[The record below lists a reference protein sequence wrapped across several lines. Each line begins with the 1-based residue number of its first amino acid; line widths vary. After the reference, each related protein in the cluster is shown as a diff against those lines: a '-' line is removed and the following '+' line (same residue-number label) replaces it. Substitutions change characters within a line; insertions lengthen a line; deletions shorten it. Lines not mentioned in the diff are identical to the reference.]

1 MDYTEQFDHPPQRT
15 GTNSEKWD
23 KLQHLFGT
31 EEALPLWVADMD
43 FAVPQPVQDALKQSA
58 EHGVI
63 GYSFQSDAYYEA
75 LQSWMRS
82 KHGWEIQ
89 KDWVVFTPGVVA
101 SLNFAVHTFT
111 EPGDRVMIQTPVY
124 PPFYSVIT
132 GHGREVVENP
142 LQRDEAGRY
151 TMDFEHLERTLDSS
165 IKMFILCS
173 PHNPIGRVWTREEL
187 ERLEELCAKHDILVV
202 SDEIHGDLVYG
213 EEPHIPFAMLSERA
227 RNRSIICTAPSKTF
241 NIAGLNTS
249 NIIIPNEELRN
260 AFALQ
265 VNKFGTGHISQFG
278 VVATQ
283 AAYNGGKEWLDQ
295 CLAYTRSNMEYVQQ
309 YIAEHLPEVKVWMPE
324 ATYLLW
330 LDFSRLGM
338 EQTDLVHFMLHEAKV
353 ALNDGRAFGT
363 TGEGFLRMNV
373 ACSRQLLE
381 EAMNRIHNAIAK
393 RRQHENGELVE
404 ASSNN

>member
-1 MDYTEQFDHPPQRT
+1 MDYTAQFEHPPQRT

-43 FAVPQPVQDALKQSA
+43 FAVPQPVQDALKKSA

-75 LQSWMRS
+75 LQSWMRN
-82 KHGWEIQ
+82 KHSWEIEQ
-89 KDWVVFTPGVVA
+89 DWVVFTPGVVA

-111 EPGDRVMIQTPVY
+111 APGDRVMIQTPVY

-142 LQRDEAGRY
+142 LKRDANGRY
-151 TMDFEHLERTLDSS
+151 EMDFEHLERTLDSS
-165 IKMFILCS
+165 IKMLILCS
-173 PHNPIGRVWTREEL
+173 PHNPIGRVWTRAEL
-187 ERLEELCAKHDILVV
+187 ERLEELCAKHDVLVV

-213 EEPHIPFAMLSERA
+213 EQPHIPFAMLSERA
-227 RNRSIICTAPSKTF
+227 RNRSIVCTAPSKTF

-249 NIIIPNEELRN
+249 NIIIPNPELRD

-265 VNKFGTGHISQFG
+265 VNKFGAGNISQFG

-283 AAYNGGKEWLDQ
+283 AAYHGGQEWLQQ
-295 CLAYTRSNMEYVQQ
+295 CLAYTRSNMDYVQH
-309 YIAEHLPEVKVWMPE
+309 YIAEYLPELSVWMPE

-330 LDFSRLGM
+330 IDFSRLGL
-338 EQTDLVHFMLHEAKV
+338 EQTDLVHFLLHEAKI

-363 TGEGFLRMNV
+363 AGAGFMRMNV

-381 EAMNRIHNAIAK
+381 EALK
-393 RRQHENGELVE
+393 RLHQALRARADQAQSEHFVLAEH
-404 ASSNN
+404 

>member
-43 FAVPQPVQDALKQSA
+43 FTVPQPVQDALKQSA

-63 GYSFQSDAYYEA
+63 GYSFQTDAYYEA
-75 LQSWMRS
+75 LRGWMQG
-82 KHGWEIQ
+82 KHGWEIE

-142 LQRDEAGRY
+142 LMRDENGRY
-151 TMDFEHLERTLDSS
+151 SMDFEHLERTLDSS

-173 PHNPIGRVWTREEL
+173 PHNPIGRVWTRDEL
-187 ERLEELCAKHDILVV
+187 ERLEALCAKYDILVV

-283 AAYNGGKEWLDQ
+283 AAYNSGNEWLEQ
-295 CLAYTRSNMEYVQQ
+295 CLAYTRNNMEYVQQ
-309 YIAEHLPEVKVWMPE
+309 YITEHLPELSVWMPE

-330 LDFSRLGM
+330 IDFSRLGM
-338 EQTDLVHFMLHEAKV
+338 EQKDLVHFMLHDAKV

-363 TGEGFLRMNV
+363 MGEGFLRMNV
-373 ACSRQLLE
+373 ACSRKLLE
-381 EAMNRIHNAIAK
+381 EAMNRIYRAVAE
-393 RRQHENGELVE
+393 RRQHASSDELVE
-404 ASSNN
+404 TSSN